1 MTDPKAEELAKLH
14 DIHLPDAI
22 GWWPLAPGWYLL
34 AILSIVTLMA
44 VVFFLGRY
52 YLNGRARR
60 QALRLLT
67 LFQQQYQRD
76 ANSQL
81 TAARISELLKRV
93 ALVYFPREQVA
104 SLQGES
110 WVAFLNTTAKDLDFN
125 RVRSELLE
133 TPYQST
139 MDRDLAPLFIIA
151 RAWISQR
158 RGSCLN

>member
-1 MTDPKAEELAKLH
+1 MPKSQELAQLH
-14 DIHLPDAI
+14 DIHLPEAI
-22 GWWPLAPGWYLL
+22 GWWPLAPGWYVLTLL
-34 AILSIVTLMA
+34 LIILLVTVIFLMS
-44 VVFFLGRY
+44 RY

-60 QALRLLT
+60 QALRLLMT
-67 LFQQQYQRD
+67 YQQSYPKQ

-81 TAARISELLKRV
+81 SAARVSELLKRV

-110 WVAFLNTTAKDLDFN
+110 WLTFLNTTSNGLDFN
-125 RVRSELLE
+125 CVHTELLE
-133 TPYQST
+133 APYQAT
-139 MDRDLAPLFIIA
+139 IDCDLHNLFIVA

>member
-1 MTDPKAEELAKLH
+1 MTSPKAQELAQLR

-34 AILSIVTLMA
+34 AIILFVALITVI
-44 VVFFLGRY
+44 FLGGRY
-52 YLNGRARR
+52 YLNGRSRR
-60 QALRLLT
+60 QALRLLVT
-67 LFQQQYQRD
+67 CQQQYQRD

-81 TAARISELLKRV
+81 SAARVSELLKRV

-110 WVAFLNTTAKDLDFN
+110 WITFLNTTSNGLDFN
-125 RVRSELLE
+125 CVHTELLE
-133 TPYQST
+133 APYQAT
-139 MDRDLAPLFIIA
+139 IDCDLHNLFIVA